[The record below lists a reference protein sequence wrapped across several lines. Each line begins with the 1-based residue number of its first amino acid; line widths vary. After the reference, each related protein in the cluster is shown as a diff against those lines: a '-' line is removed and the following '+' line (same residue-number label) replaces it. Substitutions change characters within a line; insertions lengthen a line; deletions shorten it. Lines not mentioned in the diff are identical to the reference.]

1 MSNEPLKPSDKE
13 HHAEQRHRAGHV
25 GCQCGRTGPT
35 ASLSFF
41 IRPLDA
47 HLVNGTHNNL
57 RLPWFSIGLLL
68 VLVAL
73 APYAMS
79 FQPYPPYACTD
90 SLQPR
95 RVSLVVLGL
104 TAPIVA
110 FVEFGVMV
118 HRARADFVGLASFAA
133 VFLACAVVGWRSY
146 PYWATGVYQVG
157 IGAFPP
163 MDQDPKRMIPM
174 LWIGDLWRL
183 PVLLL
188 YLLCYVA
195 IPVLLVAAIAAFWRR
210 RFVSGIATAL
220 CIGIVLVFM
229 LGFSPDYVTWLM
241 D

>member
-1 MSNEPLKPSDKE
+1 
-13 HHAEQRHRAGHV
+13 
-25 GCQCGRTGPT
+25 
-35 ASLSFF
+35 
-41 IRPLDA
+41 
-47 HLVNGTHNNL
+47 VNTTNNNL
-57 RLPWFSIGLLL
+57 RLPWLSLGLLL
-68 VLVAL
+68 LLVAL

-79 FQPYPPYACTD
+79 FQPYPPYTSTD

-95 RVSLVVLGL
+95 RVTLVLLGL
-104 TAPIVA
+104 TAAVA
-110 FVEFGVMV
+110 AFIEFMAMV
-118 HRARADFVGLASFAA
+118 RHARRDVVGLASFAA

-163 MDQDPKRMIPM
+163 MDQDPKRLIPM
-174 LWIGDLWRL
+174 AWIGDLWRL

-195 IPVLLVAAIAAFWRR
+195 VPALSVAAIVALWRR
-210 RFVSGIATAL
+210 RFIAGIITAL
-220 CIGIVLVFM
+220 CIGITLLFM